1 MAHSPISTTIQPFDV
16 HKVRQDFPI
25 LHTLAHG
32 KKPLVYLD
40 NGATSQKPLSVIQ
53 AETQYYTAMN
63 SNVHRGV
70 HYLSDLAT
78 RAFEATRDTL
88 RSYLNAQHRH
98 EIIFTK
104 GTTDAINLV
113 ANSFGRRYF
122 KPGDEVIIS
131 GMEHHSNIVPWH
143 LVREWTGITVRAIP
157 ITETGEL
164 DMEAY
169 KGLLSEKTRLV
180 AVNHVSNALGT
191 INPVQEII
199 SLAHAA
205 GAAVLL
211 DGAQAAPHMRIDVQ
225 ALDVD
230 FYAFSGHKCFGPTGT
245 GVLYGKDKWLQE
257 MPPYQ
262 GGGDMIDRV
271 TLEGTTYNTPPHR
284 FEAGTPNIAGVVALG
299 KAIDYLAALDIDA
312 AQAHEHALLQAA
324 SEIIL
329 SLPGFKIIGTAPNKA
344 SVLSFYSQKAH
355 PADLGTLLD
364 LEGVAIRTGHHCTQP
379 LMEHFCVPATAR
391 ASFAFYNTLEEVAS
405 FGQALHKALRML
417 Q

>member
-1 MAHSPISTTIQPFDV
+1 MATTISPMTSTLDV
-16 HKVRQDFPI
+16 ARIRADFPI
-25 LHTLAHG
+25 LQTLVRG
-32 KKPLVYLD
+32 SKPLVYLD
-40 NGATSQKPLSVIQ
+40 NGATSQKPQSVID
-53 AETQYYTAMN
+53 AESQYYAGMN

-78 RAFEATRDTL
+78 RAFEASRD
-88 RSYLNAQHRH
+88 RIQAYLNAAHRH

-113 ANSFGRRYF
+113 ANSFGRQFF

-157 ITETGEL
+157 VTDSGEL

-169 KGLLSEKTRLV
+169 AALLSDKTRLV

-191 INPVQEII
+191 VNPVADII
-199 SLAHAA
+199 ALAHQA
-205 GAAVLL
+205 GAAVLI
-211 DGAQAAPHMRIDVQ
+211 DGAQAMPHMRVDVQ

-230 FYAFSGHKCFGPTGT
+230 FYIFSGHKVFGPTGT
-245 GVLYGKDKWLQE
+245 GVLYGKDKWLQA

-271 TLEGTTYNTPPHR
+271 TLEGTTYNVPPHR
-284 FEAGTPNIAGVVALG
+284 FEAGTPNIAGIIGLG
-299 KAIDYLAALDIDA
+299 AAIDYLAGLDMA
-312 AQAHEHALLQAA
+312 AVQQHEAALLSAA
-324 SEIIL
+324 TDAVL
-329 SLPGFKIIGTAPNKA
+329 SLPGMHIIGTAAHKA
-344 SVLSFYSQKAH
+344 SVLSFYHPKAH
-355 PADLGTLLD
+355 PSDLGTLLD
-364 LEGVAIRTGHHCTQP
+364 FEGVAIRTGHHCAQP
-379 LMEHFCVPATAR
+379 LMDRFGVPATAR
-391 ASFAFYNTLEEVAS
+391 ASFAFYNTLEEVEIFAK
-405 FGQALHKALRML
+405 ALHKAYQML